1 MSEKTYYQRQRET
14 MLNRAKNYY
23 ENNKE
28 VLRDNAKNKLSE
40 EEKKCEKRI
49 CKKKIL

>member
-1 MSEKTYYQRQRET
+1 MSEKTYYQRKRET

-40 EEKKCEKRI
+40 EEKKCEKRM
-49 CKKKIL
+49 